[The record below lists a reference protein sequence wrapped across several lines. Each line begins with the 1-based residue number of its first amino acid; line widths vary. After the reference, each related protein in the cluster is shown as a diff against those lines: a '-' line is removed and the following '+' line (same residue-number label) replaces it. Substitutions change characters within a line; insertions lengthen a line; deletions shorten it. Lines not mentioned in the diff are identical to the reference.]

1 MLRVTVEI
9 VPHGE
14 ESRSE
19 VIDTVIVAQT
29 VRFDDDPNGRR
40 GYAVWDNTD
49 PSAPPVAEVEHWRGD
64 GARRL
69 VADGFDLLVR
79 QGRP

>member
-29 VRFDDDPNGRR
+29 VRFDDDPDGRR
-40 GYAVWDNTD
+40 GYVVWDSVDRNV
-49 PSAPPVAEVEHWRGD
+49 PPVAEVEHWRGD

-69 VADGFDLLVR
+69 VAKAFGALS
-79 QGRP
+79 